1 MNNLNCNNI
10 IDFINRVNKNNEFD
24 DLIDYIKK
32 NSNYFNNNYN
42 KNEFLLGSMNEYAQG
57 TKKRKQEGCYYTPE
71 FIVKYILKDTVKNAD
86 IVENPFI
93 KVLDPS
99 CGSGYFL
106 TAAYDI
112 LKDKFLSS
120 INILNKKYCDC
131 NYEIMNGIHKIKLKG
146 CDYWNIKN
154 IHYHILKNCLF
165 GCDIDELAVKI
176 TKINLLLKDKENY
189 AGELNIICCDS
200 LKKWENLLN
209 QNNKSSIKNIKF
221 FSQEFDYIVGNP
233 PYIGHKGMSKEY
245 KSFLKE
251 EYNKVFKDK
260 SDISYCFLYRFTGL
274 VKERLSFITSRYFT
288 QSLSGKNIRKYIKDN
303 YNIVSILDFYGNR
316 IIKGAQVDPVI
327 ICLERKNITDNS
339 FTAIKLANYND
350 NVNCKDLFDE
360 INNQSKSKYFHRFII
375 KQSMLKDDGW
385 IIEPE
390 NVLNIIK
397 KIENKCS
404 LQLSDVCESF
414 QGIITGYD
422 RAFILDKKEA
432 INNKIEPDNLF
443 KWIKSKSIEKY
454 YTNSAFSSYLL
465 YITCKTKNCKNSL
478 KYLEQYKDTLI
489 NRKGI
494 ENINEWFCLHRSRD
508 INKFINKKIIFPY
521 KCDSSRFSLN
531 DDGTCF
537 SADIYG
543 LTIKDENI
551 IDYYT
556 LVGILNSRLYEF
568 YYKRKAK
575 KLGNKLYEYYPNTL
589 MKIFIP
595 DGFRLK
601 KIGELVKEIINKI
614 NTKDDNDIILLEN
627 MIDNEIEKYFN
638 IDDNELKIIERYC

>member
-10 IDFINRVNKNNEFD
+10 INFIDGVNKNNEFD

-32 NSNYFNNNYN
+32 NSNYFNNNCN
-42 KNEFLLGSMNEYAQG
+42 KNEFLLGSMNEFAIDI
-57 TKKRKQEGCYYTPE
+57 KKRKQEGCYYTPE
-71 FIVKYILKDTVKNAD
+71 FIINYILKNTVENAD
-86 IVENPFI
+86 ILENPFI

-106 TAAYDI
+106 TSTYDI

-120 INILNKKYCDC
+120 INSLNKKYYNC
-131 NYEIMNGIHKIKLKG
+131 NYEIMDGIHKIKLKG
-146 CDYWNIKN
+146 CDYWNTKN
-154 IHYHILKNCLF
+154 IHYHILRNCLF

-189 AGELNIICCDS
+189 AGELNVICCDS
-200 LKKWENLLN
+200 LKRWENPLN
-209 QNNKSSIKNIKF
+209 QNNMENKKNAEF
-221 FSQEFDYIVGNP
+221 FSQKFDYIVGNP

-245 KSFLKE
+245 KAFLKKDYIE
-251 EYNKVFKDK
+251 VFKDK
-260 SDISYCFLYRFTGL
+260 SDISYCFLYRFTGML
-274 VKERLSFITSRYFT
+274 NKRLCFITSRYFT

-303 YNIVSILDFYGNR
+303 YNIISILDSYGIR

-327 ICLERKNITDNS
+327 ICLEKKSKKEDS
-339 FTAIKLANYND
+339 FTAIKLTNCND
-350 NVNCKDLFDE
+350 NINYKDLFDE
-360 INNQSKSKYFHRFII
+360 INNKNKSKYFQRFTVR
-375 KQSMLKDDGW
+375 QSMLKDEGW

-397 KIENKCS
+397 KIENKCD

-422 RAFILDKKEA
+422 RAFVLDKDDI
-432 INNKIEPDNLF
+432 INNKIETEHLF
-443 KWIKSKSIEKY
+443 KWIKSRNIEKY
-454 YTNSAFSSYLL
+454 YTNSASSSYLL
-465 YITCKTKNCKNSL
+465 YITSETRNYKNSL
-478 KYLEQYKDTLI
+478 EYLEKYKKNLM
-489 NRKGI
+489 NRKGL
-494 ENINEWFCLHRSRD
+494 ENIDEWYCLHRSRD
-508 INKFINKKIIFPY
+508 INKFKNRKIIFPY
-521 KCDSSRFSLN
+521 KCTSNKFSLN

-543 LTIKDENI
+543 LTIKDEHI

-556 LVGILNSRLYEF
+556 MVGVLNSRLYEF

-595 DGFRLK
+595 DGLRLK
-601 KIGELVKEIINKI
+601 KISGLVKEIINK
-614 NTKDDNDIILLEN
+614 KSVKNDKETVLLEN
-627 MIDNEIEKYFN
+627 MIDKVLEKYFN
-638 IDDNELKIIERYC
+638 IDND